1 MFTAILK
8 VATFD
13 VLPVGV
19 VISGF
24 EDLVELDHDD
34 ESLSDTMRD
43 LGYDSSDPIRNL
55 QIMFIFMAILLFY
68 PLTVGVLRLIFFW
81 SSKCMKWQTKFRRV
95 VYFNLYIRFAFEAYL
110 EVSLTALI
118 RLQNLK
124 FGSYSDNF
132 NSIFAIV
139 LLVSALSFM
148 LVTCVKL

>member
-1 MFTAILK
+1 MIPIEEFIAGT
-8 VATFD
+8 
-13 VLPVGV
+13 
-19 VISGF
+19 
-24 EDLVELDHDD
+24 
-34 ESLSDTMRD
+34 ESLLGIQNDGFILSDNFEEFD
-43 LGYDSSDPIRNL
+43 YDSSNVIANL
-55 QIMFIFMAILLFY
+55 EVMYLFLLILLALPCITLLLF
-68 PLTVGVLRLIFFW
+68 LLFFW
-81 SSKCMKWQTKFRRV
+81 SSKCMKWQTKFRRD